1 MKTDKPVSA
10 VCPLC
15 GKPYSGACL
24 SRTDNQTPICPD
36 CGIRQALE
44 SIGVSTEEQ
53 EKILSV
59 MHRKFPCNRPVC
71 SVWAFRALA
80 EKLPKVKTSPTQAN
94 CVGLGLVATDFPRC
108 LFHCT
113 VFYHRKASL
122 SSVRSTKY
130 TAKISPYVLYI

>member
-15 GKPYSGACL
+15 RKPYSGIPAL

-44 SIGVSTEEQ
+44 SIGVSTEER

-59 MHRKFPCNRPVC
+59 MHRKFPM
-71 SVWAFRALA
+71 
-80 EKLPKVKTSPTQAN
+80 
-94 CVGLGLVATDFPRC
+94 
-108 LFHCT
+108 
-113 VFYHRKASL
+113 
-122 SSVRSTKY
+122 
-130 TAKISPYVLYI
+130 